1 MHVIDESGRTTF
13 VIFNQEEEKLLDSCA
28 NKFVN
33 RLGVGS
39 NHFPEEIINL
49 TVTDTMSLKLFDY
62 FEPCIYNAVKFV

>member
-13 VIFNQEEEKLLDSCA
+13 VIFNQEAEKLLDSCA

-49 TVTDTMSLKLFDY
+49 TGKIFMFKIKVA
-62 FEPCIYNAVKFV
+62 IV